1 MNKVQKP
8 DFSSARKGYVDHQ
21 FIPDTIRA
29 ELRLH
34 LQPSPLTQ
42 SQQESLINFANNMGQ
57 AVFDA
62 DLETGK
68 RQREQIEA
76 VAADA
81 ARLLSSL
88 RKLGQPACRMLSAET
103 DYLAVA
109 SAPPIEIDDRI
120 KAAIKQEDGGLLSSA
135 WDWVEALE
143 KTASY
148 TIEQFNIDK
157 QSKPEQMRARN
168 YISLLADRVREVTG
182 EAPPK
187 DPAAWFHAFVT
198 CLVNFIDSPIG
209 TRVVK
214 SGIEAIR

>member
-1 MNKVQKP
+1 M
-8 DFSSARKGYVDHQ
+8 RHGYVDHS
-21 FIPDTIRA
+21 FIPEHIRV

-34 LQPSPLTQ
+34 LQASPLTK
-42 SQQESLINFANNMGQ
+42 SQQESFINFANNMGQ
-57 AVFDA
+57 AIFDA
-62 DLETGK
+62 GLETGK
-68 RQREQIEA
+68 RQREQLEA

-103 DYLAVA
+103 DYLAIG
-109 SAPPIEIDDRI
+109 SAPPIELDDHI

-135 WDWVEALE
+135 WAWVEALE
-143 KTASY
+143 KTAAY

-168 YISLLADRVREVTG
+168 YVSLLADRFKEVTG

-187 DPAAWFHAFVT
+187 DPAAWFHNFVT

-209 TRVVK
+209 ARIVK